1 MAKQMGILRV
11 SEVVSFLFGDGCVHV
26 MHADKGARPGALLQR
41 ERGRQTDR
49 QTDRQKGSRLNYI
62 LCLIAVKPF

>member
-1 MAKQMGILRV
+1 MEKFIYCSEMRVYVAKQMGILRV

-49 QTDRQKGSRLNYI
+49 HIHYCFD
-62 LCLIAVKPF
+62 CF